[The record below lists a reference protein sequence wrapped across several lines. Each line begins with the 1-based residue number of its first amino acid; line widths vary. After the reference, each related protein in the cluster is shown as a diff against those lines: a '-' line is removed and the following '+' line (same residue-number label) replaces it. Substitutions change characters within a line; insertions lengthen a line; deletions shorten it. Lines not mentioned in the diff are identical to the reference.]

1 MSEGQICLWKEKA
14 YEPYSSQRLPSS
26 PHTLSLSVS
35 ASNSRS
41 YLSLYVCLHVC
52 RTGRAAELGSV
63 VFFFSFLSSSP
74 LFAYEDHSCRPCL
87 VLTTL
92 ECCYE
97 KRLKRSDRGELKFL
111 LKIIASI
118 SQTDALAVFFR
129 KYLYSSSWRTGF
141 VLQLVSA
148 CCCILPEVRG
158 PIIIW
163 VACCQEL
170 RW

>member
-1 MSEGQICLWKEKA
+1 MKDKSASGKRKLTNHTPPKGF
-14 YEPYSSQRLPSS
+14 LV
-26 PHTLSLSVS
+26 PHTHSPSLSVQVTAGPICLCMS
-35 ASNSRS
+35 
-41 YLSLYVCLHVC
+41 VCLHVC

-63 VFFFSFLSSSP
+63 VFFFFSFLSSSP

-148 CCCILPEVRG
+148 YRCILPEVRG
-158 PIIIW
+158 TS
-163 VACCQEL
+163 CD
-170 RW
+170 